1 VLFDCF
7 RDFFECATF
16 GLCSFGVFFEV
27 VCLKG
32 RLLLVPFHVV
42 DSKSPQKRTHALNIP
57 LKGTMLFQG
66 ASFFEL

>member
-1 VLFDCF
+1 MLFDCF

-16 GLCSFGVFFEV
+16 GLCGFGVFFEV

-42 DSKSPQKRTHALNIP
+42 DSKKPSKKNTCIKHPAERNHAFPRRI
-57 LKGTMLFQG
+57 
-66 ASFFEL
+66 FF